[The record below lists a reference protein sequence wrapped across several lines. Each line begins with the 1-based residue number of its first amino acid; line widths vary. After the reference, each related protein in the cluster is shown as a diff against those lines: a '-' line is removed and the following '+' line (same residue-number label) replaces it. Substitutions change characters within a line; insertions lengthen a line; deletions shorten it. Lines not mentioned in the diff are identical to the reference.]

1 MGEYCRHRPQLST
14 RGANG
19 IDLTNWTKTNSRETL
34 MTPHNHAK
42 PGDYAEA
49 VLLPGDPLRA
59 KWIAETFF
67 ENARQVNAVRNCL
80 GFTGTWQG
88 RPISVQATGM
98 GQPSLSIYVHEL
110 INTYGVKTLIR
121 VGTCGGLNAKVKV
134 RDLVLAQAATT
145 DSAIVKDRFGPYNF
159 APIAD
164 FGLLRAAAA
173 KAEAKN
179 MRVHAGNMLSSDIF
193 YHIDGF
199 AGYDKLPAHGVIG
212 VEMEAAALYTLAA
225 RFDVRAL
232 TICTMTDCLI
242 THQEISADERQ
253 TSLKDMVAVALDVAV
268 GL

>member
-1 MGEYCRHRPQLST
+1 
-14 RGANG
+14 
-19 IDLTNWTKTNSRETL
+19 

-67 ENARQVNAVRNCL
+67 EAPKLVNSVRNCL
-80 GFTGTWQG
+80 GYTGSWKG
-88 RPISVQATGM
+88 KPVSVQATGM

-110 INTYGVKTLIR
+110 INVYGAKTLLR
-121 VGTCGGLNAKVKV
+121 VGTCGGLSAKVKV
-134 RDLVLAQAATT
+134 RDLILAQAATT

-164 FGLLRAAAA
+164 FGLLRAAAE
-173 KAEAKN
+173 KAEAAG
-179 MRVHAGNMLSSDIF
+179 MRFHAGNMLSSDIF
-193 YHIDGF
+193 YHADGF
-199 AGYDKLPAHGVIG
+199 AGYGALPEHGVIG

-225 RFDVRAL
+225 RFGVKAL

-242 THQEISADERQ
+242 TKEEINAEERQ
-253 TSLKDMVAVALDVAV
+253 TSLKDMVTLALDVAI
-268 GL
+268 GA

>member
-1 MGEYCRHRPQLST
+1 
-14 RGANG
+14 
-19 IDLTNWTKTNSRETL
+19 

-67 ENARQVNAVRNCL
+67 ENPRLVNSVRNCL

-88 RPISVQATGM
+88 RPVSVQASGM

-164 FGLLRAAAA
+164 FGLLRAAAE
-173 KAEAKN
+173 KAEAKGLPF
-179 MRVHAGNMLSSDIF
+179 HAGNMLSSDIF
-193 YHIDGF
+193 YHADGF
-199 AGYDKLPAHGVIG
+199 AGYDKLPTHGVIG

-225 RFDVRAL
+225 RFDVKAL

>member
-1 MGEYCRHRPQLST
+1 
-14 RGANG
+14 
-19 IDLTNWTKTNSRETL
+19 

-67 ENARQVNAVRNCL
+67 ENPRQVNSVRNCL

-88 RPISVQATGM
+88 KPISVQATGM

-110 INTYGVKTLIR
+110 INVYGVKTLIR
-121 VGTCGGLNAKVKV
+121 VGTCGGLNARVKV

-145 DSAIVKDRFGPYNF
+145 DSGIVKDRFGPYNF

-173 KAEAKN
+173 KAEQKG
-179 MRVHAGNMLSSDIF
+179 MRFHAGNMLSSDIF
-193 YHIDGF
+193 YHADGF
-199 AGYDKLPAHGVIG
+199 AGYHTLPQHGVIG

-242 THQEISADERQ
+242 TKEEISADERQ

-268 GL
+268 GI

>member
-1 MGEYCRHRPQLST
+1 
-14 RGANG
+14 
-19 IDLTNWTKTNSRETL
+19 

-42 PGDYAEA
+42 AGDYAEA

-67 ENARQVNAVRNCL
+67 ENPRQVNSVRNCL

-98 GQPSLSIYVHEL
+98 GQPSLAIYVHEL
-110 INTYGVKTLIR
+110 INVYGVKTLIR
-121 VGTCGGLNAKVKV
+121 VGTCGGLNTKVKV
-134 RDLVLAQAATT
+134 RDLVLAQAAST
-145 DSAIVKDRFGPYNF
+145 DSSIVRERFAPYNF

-164 FGLLRAAAA
+164 FGLLRAAAE
-173 KAEAKN
+173 KAESKG
-179 MRVHAGNMLSSDIF
+179 MRFHAGNMLSSDIF
-193 YHIDGF
+193 YHADGF
-199 AGYDKLPAHGVIG
+199 AGYGALPAHGVIG

-242 THQEISADERQ
+242 TKDEISADERQ
-253 TSLKDMVAVALDVAV
+253 TSLKDMMAVALDVAV